1 MCCTIDNR
9 KVIQKDDATST
20 DGGMRSMKNAT
31 YEFIKRV
38 LKPYPS
44 E

>member
-20 DGGMRSMKNAT
+20 DGGMRSMKNVA
-31 YEFIKRV
+31 YEFLKRV